1 MDQDAELRNAALESA
16 ALRPSLFLEAAGK
29 GLVRKLL
36 YRESEDRERDGG
48 VSFSSDRFVAVPKLR
63 LVRPFGPYLLRGI
76 PHLSMSTS
84 SLRRRRYLLM
94 GQSVGS

>member
-36 YRESEDRERDGG
+36 YRESEDHERDTR
-48 VSFSSDRFVAVPKLR
+48 VSLPSDRLVAVPKLR
-63 LVRPFGPYLLRGI
+63 LVRPFGPDLLSGFHI
-76 PHLSMSTS
+76 CQCQ
-84 SLRRRRYLLM
+84 SLHP
-94 GQSVGS
+94 GADDPS